1 MARDPGLTRKIGTEA
16 ARRAFSF
23 RIFGDVVAELR
34 RVTWPTRE
42 ETLRLTLM
50 VLSVSL
56 VIGIFLFFID
66 LGFKAVLDPILRP
79 LQESTILG
87 N

>member
-1 MARDPGLTRKIGTEA
+1 MARDPGLTRRMGTEA

-23 RIFGDVVAELR
+23 RIIGEVAGELR
-34 RVTWPTRE
+34 RVTWPSRQ

-50 VLSVSL
+50 VLGVSIA
-56 VIGIFLFFID
+56 IGTFLFFVD
-66 LGFKAVLDPILRP
+66 LGFRAILDRILLR
-79 LQESTILG
+79 